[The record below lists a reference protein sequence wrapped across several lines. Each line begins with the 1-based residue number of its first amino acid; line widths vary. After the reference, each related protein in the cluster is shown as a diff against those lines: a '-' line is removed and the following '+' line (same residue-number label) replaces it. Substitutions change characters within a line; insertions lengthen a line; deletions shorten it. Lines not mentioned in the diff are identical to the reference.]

1 MPPSKRKQQLKAA
14 RETKRRNN
22 TLPITIPS
30 LPLPPIPD
38 YHYEETDTES
48 MTDSTESEYDL
59 ESVQESDDDTD
70 SQEHRQDS
78 ICTVLKYKDG
88 AGSQL
93 RGFYGAGSRATKYRR
108 ASEQHER
115 MKVASQ
121 CYSIAA
127 MFNNQKV
134 QAKSS
139 PIIQSKAR
147 QEAKE
152 EIETLLRLK
161 TITQKKFGPE
171 GITLATRRRYEM
183 VRSFYWTTGI
193 SPRISRKQAALNVAN
208 AVNRGNL
215 QQRQILKWEKQWMVD
230 RL

>member
-14 RETKRRNN
+14 RETKRQNN

-38 YHYEETDTES
+38 YHYEKTDTES

-59 ESVQESDDDTD
+59 ESVQESDDDTESPISD
-70 SQEHRQDS
+70 SQEHRQSS
-78 ICTVLKYKDG
+78 ISTVLKYKDG

-134 QAKSS
+134 QTKSS

-152 EIETLLRLK
+152 ET
-161 TITQKKFGPE
+161 
-171 GITLATRRRYEM
+171 
-183 VRSFYWTTGI
+183 
-193 SPRISRKQAALNVAN
+193 
-208 AVNRGNL
+208 
-215 QQRQILKWEKQWMVD
+215 EK
-230 RL
+230 

>member
-1 MPPSKRKQQLKAA
+1 
-14 RETKRRNN
+14 
-22 TLPITIPS
+22 
-30 LPLPPIPD
+30 
-38 YHYEETDTES
+38 
-48 MTDSTESEYDL
+48 L
-59 ESVQESDDDTD
+59 ESVQESDDDTESPISD
-70 SQEHRQDS
+70 SQVHQQSS
-78 ICTVLKYKDG
+78 IWTVLKYKDG

-183 VRSFYWTTGI
+183 VRSFYWTTEI
-193 SPRISRKQAALNVAN
+193 SPGISRKQAALNGAN
-208 AVNRGNL
+208 AFNRGSFTA
-215 QQRQILKWEKQWMVD
+215 RQILKWGKQWMVD
-230 RL
+230 RLISPAKYHTSESHALSFLNDEGTMLAAREYISHAGDRIETNWILNYGLS